1 MSPLIHSLKL
11 NSTPYHCPRKSAFHS
26 EFLISV
32 NDNPT
37 GLEISMSFSFSPPIF
52 HTNRSLHLTNFYL
65 KMFHV
70 SVHCSPFP
78 QLAFWWKYQNFIS
91 EIPDKE
97 LPHVI
102 LVYSRLTSIWTYSWG
117 EGDATTSPVSSLS
130 PPLLIRILSN
140 RFKERVPNI
149 C

>member
-11 NSTPYHCPRKSAFHS
+11 NSTPYHCPRKSAFLS

-37 GLEISMSFSFSPPIF
+37 GLEISMSFSFSPPNF

-97 LPHVI
+97 LPMSGGTNAS
-102 LVYSRLTSIWTYSWG
+102 YWYTQ
-117 EGDATTSPVSSLS
+117 DSPQFG
-130 PPLLIRILSN
+130 LIPGGKGMQQPAQFLH
-140 RFKERVPNI
+140 
-149 C
+149 